1 MNRRATQAAT
11 APHFHLSWGAGS
23 EGKYDV
29 NKSIALAEKGEIK
42 TYKV

>member
-1 MNRRATQAAT
+1 
-11 APHFHLSWGAGS
+11 LSWGAGS